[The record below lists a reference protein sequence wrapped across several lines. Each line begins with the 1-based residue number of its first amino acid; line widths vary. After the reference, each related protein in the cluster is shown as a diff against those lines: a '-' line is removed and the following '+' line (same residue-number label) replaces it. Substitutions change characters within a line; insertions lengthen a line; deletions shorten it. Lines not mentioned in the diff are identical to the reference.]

1 MAAVALSLVSGACL
15 AETGAMSEPAV
26 SVPAPFRELGALKAA
41 RCIAV
46 REEIMRGCDVSPG
59 DTAIATTMTEPTA
72 IR

>member
-1 MAAVALSLVSGACL
+1 MAAAALSLVSGACL
-15 AETGAMSEPAV
+15 AETAAMSEPAIT
-26 SVPAPFRELGALKAA
+26 VPAPLRELGTLAAA
-41 RCIAV
+41 RCNAV